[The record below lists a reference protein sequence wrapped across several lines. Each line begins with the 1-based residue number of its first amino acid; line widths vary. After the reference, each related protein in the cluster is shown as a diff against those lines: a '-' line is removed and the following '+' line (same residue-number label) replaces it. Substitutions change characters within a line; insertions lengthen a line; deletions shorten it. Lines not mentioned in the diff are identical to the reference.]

1 MPKPIRLTDPNLIA
15 LVKILNK
22 SKVPIYRNIAKRI
35 QAPRR
40 KRPAINVSKLAR
52 HTKPDDTVIV
62 PGKVLAP
69 GQLNHQLTVAAL
81 SFSTQARKQIEA
93 AGGLCLTIEEL
104 LEKNSSGAGVKI
116 IA

>member
-1 MPKPIRLTDPNLIA
+1 MPKPLRLTDPNLIA

-52 HTKPDDTVIV
+52 HTKQDDIVIV

-69 GQLNHQLTVAAL
+69 GQLDHKLTVAAL
-81 SFSTQARKQIEA
+81 NFSTQARKQIEA
-93 AGGLCLTIEEL
+93 AGGSCLTIEEL

-116 IA
+116 IV